1 MSGNW
6 EHVGWHPARIGMC
19 WVCNQL
25 DSDRACRNYGNL
37 ASCVIS
43 SKFDK
48 RPRGGG
54 VSEKRKAERSLKSRE
69 RRNWDANLI
78 FGTIRPEHL
87 QGFCGSNSDFG
98 TTWNLCLLF
107 ADRYYIIMANK
118 IKERWY
124 YHERRKETCEEV

>member
-1 MSGNW
+1 MFAFQAVLRRGWKEMSGNW

-48 RPRGGG
+48 SPRGGG
-54 VSEKRKAERSLKSRE
+54 VSEMRKAKSGEGLRAE
-69 RRNWDANLI
+69 S
-78 FGTIRPEHL
+78 G
-87 QGFCGSNSDFG
+87 
-98 TTWNLCLLF
+98 
-107 ADRYYIIMANK
+107 
-118 IKERWY
+118 
-124 YHERRKETCEEV
+124 ETGARI

>member
-1 MSGNW
+1 MFAFRASPGRGWEKMSGNW

-48 RPRGGG
+48 SPRGGG
-54 VSEKRKAERSLKSRE
+54 VSEMRKAKSGEGLRAE
-69 RRNWDANLI
+69 SG
-78 FGTIRPEHL
+78 GTGARI
-87 QGFCGSNSDFG
+87 
-98 TTWNLCLLF
+98 
-107 ADRYYIIMANK
+107 
-118 IKERWY
+118 
-124 YHERRKETCEEV
+124 